1 MTYLHKIQSAFSLIF
16 FVVTYLPNKIWSLLS
31 VSLATASMPNHSP
44 KTGLFPHSPYT
55 LFSGDLNSS
64 KTTFMK
70 CHSQIFL
77 WPSPYSKTPDT
88 PPLYA
93 PLASQIQHLPDII
106 PISVKSSLSSYLSLG
121 DENKITFLRYSTHC
135 RNLVVK
141 QLSYFLFFA
150 PHSKTAFKFWGILP
164 LHGSPFHHY
173 HHPLWVPIIIVP
185 IQVASTAYLGRRQ
198 NSNWSH
204 LPSILLA
211 AAKFSIP
218 MSGLQPILPLLKGLQ
233 KVLNAKIRS
242 RLLSLTMRVL

>member
-1 MTYLHKIQSAFSLIF
+1 MLHWHLKFNISQTSSQS
-16 FVVTYLPNKIWSLLS
+16 LS
-31 VSLATASMPNHSP
+31 NR
-44 KTGLFPHSPYT
+44 
-55 LFSGDLNSS
+55 
-64 KTTFMK
+64 
-70 CHSQIFL
+70 
-77 WPSPYSKTPDT
+77 
-88 PPLYA
+88 
-93 PLASQIQHLPDII
+93 
-106 PISVKSSLSSYLSLG
+106 LSSYLSLG

-185 IQVASTAYLGRRQ
+185 IQVFSTAYLGRRQ

-211 AAKFSIP
+211 VANSPFLCLGFSP
-218 MSGLQPILPLLKGLQ
+218 LCLCSRAFRRSSMPKSGQDSSALPWGSFKILKQPIF
-233 KVLNAKIRS
+233 S
-242 RLLSLTMRVL
+242 FHLLSHLYHIPNSTNWPCKPPPHLSSK